1 MGSGV
6 STTSAGPAVFC
17 VRGKDLDF
25 WHVLAVATALVFIIE
40 GMLPFIS
47 PDRWRKLLTMADQM
61 DNRVIRN
68 IGLGSMLFGVFL
80 LYLVH

>member
-1 MGSGV
+1 M
-6 STTSAGPAVFC
+6 
-17 VRGKDLDF
+17 DF